1 MVEES
6 EQGPLVSAR
15 LNTQAEEREEDPAS
29 IEVTNSQISIGE
41 APTKVPQEE
50 TLREQN
56 RGTAVLKQVREEE
69 SGTSANKQKRR
80 RITSYLTKISKQVA
94 KNENRINKAIM
105 MVQSLQKQR
114 PTKSMARAGTGE
126 LQLQSFKQ
134 IQSQVSHLQKQVAQI
149 QNDIKRIKIAPS
161 EAKTRSK
168 NLSLTTLKRSSK
180 RMNKI
185 RKNNPSK
192 RIKVKK
198 GRRER

>member
-1 MVEES
+1 MVEER
-6 EQGPLVSAR
+6 EEGPLASAR
-15 LNTQAEEREEDPAS
+15 LNTQEEEREEGPTS
-29 IEVTNSQISIGE
+29 IEVTNSPISIGE
-41 APTKVPQEE
+41 APTNPQEE

-80 RITSYLTKISKQVA
+80 RITSYLTKISKQEA
-94 KNENRINKAIM
+94 KNENRINKAII

>member
-6 EQGPLVSAR
+6 EQGPLASAR

-94 KNENRINKAIM
+94 KDENRINKAIM

-134 IQSQVSHLQKQVAQI
+134 IQSQVSQLQKQVAQI
-149 QNDIKRIKIAPS
+149 QNDIKRIKIALS
-161 EAKTRSK
+161 EPKTRSK

-180 RMNKI
+180 RMSKI
-185 RKNNPSK
+185 RKNKPGK